1 MKVYLDNAA
10 TTPLSDEVL
19 QVMIPFMKEN
29 FGNPS
34 AIHSFGRTTR
44 AAIETARKQVAKA
57 LNCSPAE
64 IFFTSSGTEAN
75 NMAIKCSVRDLGI
88 KHVIT
93 SPIEHHCVSHT
104 TDYLE
109 ENHLATIHL
118 LRVNDK
124 GQMDLQHLE
133 ELLSQ
138 INEPTLVSLMHANNE
153 IGTMVDIEKLAEI
166 CSKHGALLHC
176 DTVQTIGHYP
186 FDLQKTK
193 INFLSGS
200 GHKFHGPKGAG
211 FIYIN
216 ADTKIKSFIHG
227 GAQER
232 NMRAGTENMYGIIG
246 LGKAI
251 EDAYAHFDEHKNHI
265 LSLKKYMI
273 TRLQESIE
281 DIKFNGDISDN
292 SLYTVLSVSFPPS
305 DKNETLLFNL
315 DINGIAA
322 SAGSACSSGADT
334 GSHVLN
340 AIKADPARKGIR
352 FSFSRY
358 TTKEEIDFVIEKLKT
373 IVGSKETVAS

>member
-19 QVMIPFMKEN
+19 QAMIPFMKEN

-118 LRVNDK
+118 LRVNEK

-133 ELLSQ
+133 ELLTQ
-138 INEPTLVSLMHANNE
+138 IKEPTLVSLMHANNE

-216 ADTKIKSFIHG
+216 AETKIKSFIHG

-251 EDAYAHFDEHKNHI
+251 EDAYAHFEEHKNHI
-265 LSLKKYMI
+265 ISLKKYMI
-273 TRLQESIE
+273 QCLQDTFE

-322 SAGSACSSGADT
+322 SGGSACSSGADT

-358 TTKEEIDFVIEKLKT
+358 TTKEEIDFVIEKLKS
-373 IVGSKETVAS
+373 IVASKETVAS

>member
-19 QVMIPFMKEN
+19 NAMLPFMKEH

-44 AAIETARKQVAKA
+44 SAIENARKQVSKA

-75 NMAIKCSVRDLGI
+75 NMAIKCSVYDLGV
-88 KHVIT
+88 KHIIS

-104 TDYLE
+104 TEYLE
-109 ENHLATIHL
+109 EKGLAKVHIL
-118 LRVNDK
+118 PVDSQGR
-124 GQMDLQHLE
+124 MDLDKLDQ
-133 ELLSQ
+133 LLAE
-138 INEPTLVSLMHANNE
+138 INDTTLVTVMHANNE
-153 IGTMVDIEKLAEI
+153 IGTMVDLNRLTEI
-166 CSKHGALLHC
+166 CQKHKAFIHT

-186 FDLQKTK
+186 FDLQKLNL
-193 INFLSGS
+193 NFMSGS
-200 GHKFHGPKGAG
+200 GHKFHGPKGIG

-216 ADTKIKSFIHG
+216 ANTKIKSFIHG

-232 NMRAGTENMYGIIG
+232 NMRAGTENLYGIIG

-251 EDAYAHFDEHKNHI
+251 EEAYAHFDEHKNHI
-265 LSLKKYMI
+265 LGLKKFMI
-273 TRLQESIE
+273 QQLVDNFN
-281 DIKFNGDISDN
+281 DIQFNGDTSDSN
-292 SLYTVLSVSFPPS
+292 LYTVLNVSFPPS

-322 SAGSACSSGADT
+322 SGGSACSSGADT

-340 AIKADPARKGIR
+340 AIKSDPTRKGIR

-358 TTKEEIDFVIEKLKT
+358 TTKAEIDFVIEKLKS
-373 IVGSKETVAS
+373 IVALKEVLA

>member
-19 QVMIPFMKEN
+19 NAMIPFMKEH

-44 AAIETARKQVAKA
+44 TAIENARKQVAKA

-75 NMAIKCSVRDLGI
+75 NMAIKCSVQDLGV
-88 KHVIT
+88 KHIIT

-104 TDYLE
+104 TDYIE
-109 ENHLATIHL
+109 EKGLAKVHL
-118 LRVNDK
+118 LNVNEQ
-124 GQMDLQHLE
+124 GEMDLVQLDN
-133 ELLSQ
+133 LLASL
-138 INEPTLVSLMHANNE
+138 NEQALVTVMHANNE
-153 IGTMVDIEKLAEI
+153 IGTMVDLNKLTDI
-166 CSKHGALLHC
+166 CTKHNALLHT
-176 DTVQTIGHYP
+176 DTVQTVGHYL
-186 FDLQKTK
+186 FDLQKLP

-200 GHKFHGPKGAG
+200 GHKFHGPKGSG

-216 ADTKIKSFIHG
+216 ANTKIKSFIHG

-251 EDAYAHFDEHKNHI
+251 EEAYAHFEEHKNHI
-265 LSLKKYMI
+265 LSIKKYMMNQ
-273 TRLQESIE
+273 LLENFK
-281 DIKFNGDISDN
+281 DIKFNGDTSEN
-292 SLYTVLSVSFPPS
+292 SLYTVLGVSFPPS
-305 DKNETLLFNL
+305 PKNETLLFNL

-322 SAGSACSSGADT
+322 SGGSACSSGADT

-340 AIKADPARKGIR
+340 AIKADPNRKGIR

-358 TTKEEIDFVIEKLKT
+358 TTKEEIDFVIEKLKS
-373 IVGSKETVAS
+373 IVGVKEAVA

>member
-10 TTPLSDEVL
+10 TTPLSEEVL
-19 QVMIPFMKEN
+19 NVMIPFMREH

-44 AAIETARKQVAKA
+44 SAIENARKQVAKA

-88 KHVIT
+88 KHIIT

-104 TDYLE
+104 VEYLE
-109 ENHLATIHL
+109 EQKLAKVHL
-118 LRVNDK
+118 LKVSNT
-124 GQMDLQHLE
+124 GAMDLEHLDA
-133 ELLSQ
+133 LLSE
-138 INEPTLVSLMHANNE
+138 IDEKTLVTLMHANNE
-153 IGTMVDIEKLAEI
+153 IGTMVDLVKLSEI
-166 CSKHGALLHC
+166 CAKHQAILHT
-176 DTVQTIGHYP
+176 DTVQTIGHYA
-186 FDLQKTK
+186 FDLQKLP

-200 GHKFHGPKGAG
+200 AHKLHGPKGVG

-216 ADTKIKSFIHG
+216 SSSKIKSFIHG

-246 LGKAI
+246 LGQAI
-251 EDAYAHFDEHKNHI
+251 EDATEHFEAHKKHI
-265 LSLKKYMI
+265 LSIKKYMI
-273 TRLQESIE
+273 DQLLANFN

-292 SLYTVLSVSFPPS
+292 NLYTVLSVSFPSSP
-305 DKNETLLFNL
+305 KNETLLFNL

-322 SAGSACSSGADT
+322 SGGSACTSGADT

-340 AIKADPARKGIR
+340 AIQADPNRKGIR

-358 TTKEEIDFVIEKLKT
+358 TTKEEIDFTIDKLRS
-373 IVGSKETVAS
+373 IVGIKEPVL

>member
-10 TTPLSDEVL
+10 TTPLSEEVL
-19 QVMIPFMKEN
+19 NAMLPFMKEH

-44 AAIETARKQVAKA
+44 SAIENARKQVAKA

-75 NMAIKCSVRDLGI
+75 NMAIKCSVYDLGI
-88 KHVIT
+88 KHIIT

-104 TDYLE
+104 TEYLE
-109 ENHLATIHL
+109 EKGLAKVHILPVDNQGRMDLDKLDEL
-118 LRVNDK
+118 LTEINDK
-124 GQMDLQHLE
+124 
-133 ELLSQ
+133 
-138 INEPTLVSLMHANNE
+138 TLVTVMHANNE
-153 IGTMVDIEKLAEI
+153 IGTMVDLNRLSEI
-166 CSKHGALLHC
+166 CQKHQAVVHT

-186 FDLQKTK
+186 FDLQKLPL
-193 INFLSGS
+193 NFLSGS
-200 GHKFHGPKGAG
+200 GHKFHGPKGIG

-216 ADTKIKSFIHG
+216 ANTKIKSFIHG

-232 NMRAGTENMYGIIG
+232 NMRAGTENLYGIIG

-251 EDAYAHFDEHKNHI
+251 EEAYAHFDEHKTHI
-265 LSLKKYMI
+265 LGLKKYMMNQ
-273 TRLQESIE
+273 LVEYFN
-281 DIKFNGDISDN
+281 DIQFNGDTSDSN
-292 SLYTVLSVSFPPS
+292 LYTVLNVSFPPS

-322 SAGSACSSGADT
+322 SGGSACSSGADT

-340 AIKADPARKGIR
+340 AIKADPTRKGIR

-358 TTKEEIDFVIEKLKT
+358 STKEEIDFVIEKLKS
-373 IVGSKETVAS
+373 IVALKEVLA